1 MVLAIRK
8 KIIRTSARLVRQREG
23 DVLMSFGGILPNTAD
38 ETVNMWAFIVGI
50 TITGV
55 VLAVVFTDIE
65 DRFAS
70 KTGLFPALGG
80 KGGN

>member
-8 KIIRTSARLVRQREG
+8 KIITTSARLVRQREG
-23 DVLMSFGGILPNTAD
+23 DVLMAFGGLFPNTAD

-50 TITGV
+50 TIAGA
-55 VLAVVFTDIE
+55 VLTVVFTDIE

-70 KTGLFPALGG
+70 TTGLFPALGG

>member
-23 DVLMSFGGILPNTAD
+23 DVLMFGGLFPNPAD
-38 ETVNMWAFIVGI
+38 EPVYLWAFIVGI

-70 KTGLFPALGG
+70 KTGLFPALG
-80 KGGN
+80 